1 MTLNELKSKG
11 DLDPSVLSHRI
22 LIKRTDRPDEWS
34 MDELARKALEL
45 ENQNKDLLK
54 KFYYVSKELEESK
67 KENETLE
74 AEVKRLESYLIV
86 MHGEINSHRRDKKIE
101 LLNRIWEK
109 GEWK

>member
-22 LIKRTDRPDEWS
+22 LIKRIDRPDEWS
-34 MDELARKALEL
+34 MDELARKALKL

-67 KENETLE
+67 RENETLK
-74 AEVKRLESYLIV
+74 AIV
-86 MHGEINSHRRDKKIE
+86 MPIGQYYIDRSTQYPCRKELRLARDFYRKSQE
-101 LLNRIWEK
+101 
-109 GEWK
+109 GAQ